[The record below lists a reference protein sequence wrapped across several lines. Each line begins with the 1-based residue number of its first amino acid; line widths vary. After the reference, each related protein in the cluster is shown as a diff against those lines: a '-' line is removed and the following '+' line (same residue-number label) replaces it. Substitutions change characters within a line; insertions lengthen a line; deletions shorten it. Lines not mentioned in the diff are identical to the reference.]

1 MACETKQFIDYINC
15 HITEIVNHINEQ
27 FHNSKD
33 FIKAKILH
41 EIKGYL
47 EPLPIH
53 YEWQYDGCPYDC
65 SGELVYDGYVSLN
78 QTISDFLANE
88 YSGQKVPTYESG
100 RGFNYLTYGDKLS
113 DFTRSLADTIMYN
126 SVKSQ
131 LENVF
136 DIVIDAELFSE
147 IMDDY
152 YNINYIECLADDFF
166 TYEIPI
172 DFVDIGQMK
181 LIQLTKGK
189 KKKTPNFFHI
199 LYHDSTSGD

>member
-1 MACETKQFIDYINC
+1 MAGETKQFSDYINC

-41 EIKGYL
+41 EIKRYL

-88 YSGQKVPTYESG
+88 YSGQRVPTYESG

-131 LENVF
+131 LKKRIWYCNWRWIIFRDNRWLLQHKLYWVPCRRLLYLWNTYRF
-136 DIVIDAELFSE
+136 CRYRTDK
-147 IMDDY
+147 
-152 YNINYIECLADDFF
+152 IN
-166 TYEIPI
+166 T
-172 DFVDIGQMK
+172 V
-181 LIQLTKGK
+181 
-189 KKKTPNFFHI
+189 N
-199 LYHDSTSGD
+199 